1 MVGGTKLPP
10 QDSESGPWSHE
21 QRAKATPRATPKPK
35 PSTKGKRKNLR
46 SVEVSLDNADTVID
60 GAPGLVLFETWD
72 STVASILGFWLT
84 ADRPTDFSSQ
94 TSRTESPRLRAKTS
108 AKIEIRLGQFRG
120 TSVHQDGSRNC
131 PKAVFG
137 AIWRVKSLFR
147 NTLPISHLDR
157 ILCGDDFAKPF
168 GLNTLRKSGV
178 GGRE

>member
-1 MVGGTKLPP
+1 MRAASAADRQKPP
-10 QDSESGPWSHE
+10 KNWRISPSPEVSQTTLFSAQIFVVCSPTWRRCSIYI
-21 QRAKATPRATPKPK
+21 RL
-35 PSTKGKRKNLR
+35 PSTP
-46 SVEVSLDNADTVID
+46 

-120 TSVHQDGSRNC
+120 TSVRQDGSRNC

-147 NTLPISHLDR
+147 NTLPISHLNR